1 MANLNNVGEMSLSQL
16 EQNIEAN
23 FGKKSTND
31 LLQVLNTTKLDK
43 DTAPIF
49 YASLYRAL
57 TAANSTTILQNPTS
71 LTNFVQKVENN
82 VIEFQQAKQQKI
94 EELKLHQ
101 QHQQNRLENLENLS
115 LENLKNYTI
124 EQRTQIFMRFATIL
138 NFDEKDQNYVVQK
151 FNKHIVDPKD
161 KNNNVSTAVLF
172 GLKDIHDLDCFM
184 QTLWLFARTEQH
196 GNFRTPKDVANFLET
211 RVRNETTEK
220 QKEMLDI
227 IVNSDPE
234 ERKKNILIAKKIDE
248 LQQQGKVNL
257 EKLSPEKTNEFILFI
272 RNQLN
277 SKTQDIDFSDME
289 LEGTLQ
295 NIMESIE
302 DPAKDQ
308 PIYIQSEDF
317 EKQENVINM
326 TDDFA
331 SFDSQV
337 DNSFATIRPNSIY
350 QEITNPKDS
359 TLHKPSEAEKT
370 QTEPMSENK
379 EQQDTYIME
388 VPAKKNLFEN
398 IRNGISNL
406 FKRFTQKAL
415 PDPTATKAK
424 HTNMSLEDYDRK
436 SSIMSTIRSIGDK
449 ITNVTKSI
457 TTLGRTNKEPVK
469 NAATVISTSSK
480 EEINETPNATDK
492 KITTQQ
498 KTEQEKKSKPF
509 SPFDQWKVN
518 NEGNRLEHNA
528 MSKMEAKDKRA
539 RTSITIG
546 QPNSSDNRTNKN
558 DEKSNDDELIQ

>member
-16 EQNIEAN
+16 EQNIEAK

-71 LTNFVQKVENN
+71 LTNFVQNVENN

-124 EQRTQIFMRFATIL
+124 EQRTQIFMHFATIL

-172 GLKDIHDLDCFM
+172 GLKDIRDLDCFM
-184 QTLWLFARTEQH
+184 QTLWLFARTEQQ

-289 LEGTLQ
+289 LENTLQ
-295 NIMESIE
+295 NIMGAIE

-326 TDDFA
+326 TNDFA
-331 SFDSQV
+331 SFDSQI
-337 DNSFATIRPNSIY
+337 DNSFATIRPTSIY

-469 NAATVISTSSK
+469 NTATVISTSSK

>member
-172 GLKDIHDLDCFM
+172 GLKDIRDLDCFM

>member
-151 FNKHIVDPKD
+151 LNKHIVDSKD

-172 GLKDIHDLDCFM
+172 ELKDVNDLECCM
-184 QTLWLFARTEQH
+184 QTLCLFATTEKQ
-196 GNFRTPKDVANFLET
+196 GNFSSPKAVANYLKT
-211 RVRNETTEK
+211 LDKTTEK
-220 QKEMLDI
+220 QKEILDI

-234 ERKKNILIAKKIDE
+234 KAKKKIQIAKKIDE
-248 LQQQGKVNL
+248 LQKQGKINF

-308 PIYIQSEDF
+308 PIYIQSQDF

-388 VPAKKNLFEN
+388 VSAKKNLFEN

-539 RTSITIG
+539 RTSLTIG